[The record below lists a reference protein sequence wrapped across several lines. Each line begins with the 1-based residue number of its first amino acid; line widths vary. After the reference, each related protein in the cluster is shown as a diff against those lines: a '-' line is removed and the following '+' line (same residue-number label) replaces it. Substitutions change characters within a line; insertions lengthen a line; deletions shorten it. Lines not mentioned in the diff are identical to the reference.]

1 MRRPILTF
9 RPGQVAYPDQRG
21 SGLRHFPADMH
32 LAAWLDAM
40 GIAWDAITD
49 HDLEAEGT
57 SLLARYKCV
66 LTGSHPE
73 YHSLGTLDALR
84 DYTAQGGRLA
94 YLGGNGFYWRVATSA
109 HIPDVLELRRSE
121 SGTRAWAAD
130 TGEYYHSSTAA
141 TAGYGGARTGH
152 RSSWPVSA
160 SPPRAGS
167 RARTTDACPTD
178 G

>member
-1 MRRPILTF
+1 MAINENVRGWLGSIAAAAPPARLWVLSSMRRPILTF

-49 HDLEAEGT
+49 HDIEAEGVG
-57 SLLARYKCV
+57 LLARYKTV

-84 DYTAQGGRLA
+84 DYTATGGRLV
-94 YLGGNGFYWRVATSA
+94 YLGGNGFYWRVAVSA
-109 HIPDVLELRRSE
+109 EVPDVLELRR
-121 SGTRAWAAD
+121 
-130 TGEYYHSSTAA
+130 H
-141 TAGYGGARTGH
+141 
-152 RSSWPVSA
+152 
-160 SPPRAGS
+160 
-167 RARTTDACPTD
+167 ACL
-178 G
+178 GRR